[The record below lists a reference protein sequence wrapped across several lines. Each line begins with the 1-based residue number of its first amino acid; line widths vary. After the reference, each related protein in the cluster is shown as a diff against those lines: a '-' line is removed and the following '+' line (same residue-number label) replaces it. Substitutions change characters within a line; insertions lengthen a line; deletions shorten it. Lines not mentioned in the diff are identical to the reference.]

1 MAQRSNKKTAIILS
15 VVSLIA
21 TVALLAASAY
31 AWIVWRTDFDAN
43 QNVYLHAFNVDLT
56 ESTSG
61 QSGAVTINSSEYYP
75 ETRESAVAAYE
86 RNERQSYVFSVTNTG
101 RVEAQ
106 IRLYLRVVE
115 DDNYGE
121 TTPAGIEPLAHQF
134 SFTYRIFTDEANRG
148 AFVETDDTYRL
159 FDRSVTREVTEGDS
173 TVTTVEPAGE
183 FTSFKAATNSQ
194 FLVSSGADYTAND
207 LGTLTAASENA
218 AGESVYIE
226 LLPFLSPSATV
237 ESTGVST
244 EDAAAVSPKL
254 KFVAYVSALQEMAT
268 FAASDVE
275 DLAIE
280 SVPPMSVRV

>member
-21 TVALLAASAY
+21 TAALLAASAY

-43 QNVYLHAFNVDLT
+43 QNVYLHAFNVNLT
-56 ESTSG
+56 ESAYG

-75 ETRESAVAAYE
+75 ETRESAVAAYG
-86 RNERQSYVFSVTNTG
+86 NGERQSYTFAVTNTG
-101 RVEAQ
+101 RVVAQ
-106 IRLYLRVVE
+106 IRLQLRVVE
-115 DDNYGE
+115 DDNYGK

-134 SFTYRIFTDEANRG
+134 SFTYRIFTDDNNRG
-148 AFVETDDTYRL
+148 DFAATDDNYRL
-159 FDRSVTREVTEGDS
+159 FDRSVTSEVTENGS
-173 TVTTVEPAGE
+173 TVTTVAPAGE

-194 FLVSSGADYTAND
+194 FLVSSGADYTANA
-207 LGTLTAASENA
+207 LGTLTAATENA

-226 LLPFLSPSATV
+226 LLPFLSQSATV

-244 EDAAAVSPKL
+244 EDPSAVSPKL
-254 KFVAYVSALQEMAT
+254 KFVAYVSALQEMAV
-268 FAASDVE
+268 FPESDVV

-280 SVPPMSVRV
+280 GVPMSVRV